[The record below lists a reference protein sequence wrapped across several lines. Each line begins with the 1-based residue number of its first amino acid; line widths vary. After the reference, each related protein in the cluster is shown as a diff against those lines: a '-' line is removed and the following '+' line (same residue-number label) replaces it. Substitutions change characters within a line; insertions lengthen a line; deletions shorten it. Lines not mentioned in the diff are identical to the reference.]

1 MILCPKI
8 PKPRMDYWD
17 RPDRAV
23 LGRWFEDHPRKQPR
37 ARNWVPAWFSNL
49 LPEGR
54 LRELIACEQ
63 GVDANREIDLLVRIG
78 GDLPGAVQVVPDP
91 SAHLDE
97 SFEVAADGPVNVP
110 EPSGRLRFSLA
121 GVGLK
126 FSMRQ
131 EGDRQLRSEE
141 RRVGKECRSRWSPYH

>member
-1 MILCPKI
+1 MIEAVYAVLLHGKHVGAI
-8 PKPRMDYWD
+8 HRRDAFTKFVFDRDYWD

-97 SFEVAADGPVNVP
+97 S
-110 EPSGRLRFSLA
+110 L
-121 GVGLK
+121 
-126 FSMRQ
+126 
-131 EGDRQLRSEE
+131 DRKRH
-141 RRVGKECRSRWSPYH
+141 V